1 MRSLQRFE
9 YSQLRMGVET
19 RIVVYAPEEAIAL
32 RACQEAYSRIS
43 ALEEKMS
50 DYRRDSELMQVC
62 ERAVGRWVKVSPELF
77 YVLWRAQRL
86 AQQTEGAFDIT
97 VGPLVALW
105 RETRRTQRLPD
116 PQALAEARAR
126 SGWHK
131 LQLSLSRR
139 AVRLQTEGMRLDL
152 GGIAKGYACDQALR
166 VLRKHGLNRALVQM
180 GGDLVV
186 GDPPPSLRLPSSTAD
201 KGTAFS
207 FTFWVNTRVFQQFQP
222 SPPAPLLFSPHPR
235 PLSQWE
241 RGVWLPPSPCGR
253 GRGGVGE
260 GLSRRRDKG
269 FRSETCTRAFEVE
282 PRLCTLTSPSTG
294 GTENRQTGWQ
304 IEVPALKQNG
314 QPIFLSLQRCALS
327 TSGSTEQYVEI
338 EGTRYAHIVD
348 PRTGLGLT
356 HLVLASVRAPDG
368 ITADSLATA
377 LCVMGESGVALLK
390 RFYRPIEVW
399 LQQA

>member
-19 RIVVYAPEEAIAL
+19 RIVVYAPDESIAL
-32 RACQEAYSRIS
+32 HACRSAYSRIS

-50 DYRRDSELMQVC
+50 DYRNDSELMQVC

-86 AQQTEGAFDIT
+86 AQQTDGAFDIT

-105 RETRRTQRLPD
+105 REARRTKRLPD
-116 PQALAEARAR
+116 PHILAEARAR

-166 VLRKHGLNRALVQM
+166 VLRKHGLSRALVQM

-186 GDPPPSLRLPSSTAD
+186 GDPPPSSR
-201 KGTAFS
+201 F
-207 FTFWVNTRVFQQFQP
+207 
-222 SPPAPLLFSPHPR
+222 PPLT
-235 PLSQWE
+235 
-241 RGVWLPPSPCGR
+241 
-253 GRGGVGE
+253 GE
-260 GLSRRRDKG
+260 
-269 FRSETCTRAFEVE
+269 
-282 PRLCTLTSPSTG
+282 
-294 GTENRQTGWQ
+294 TENKQLGWQ
-304 IEVPALKQNG
+304 IEIPALKQNG
-314 QPIFLSLQRCALS
+314 QPLVLSLQRCALS

-390 RFYRPIEVW
+390 RLYRPIEVW